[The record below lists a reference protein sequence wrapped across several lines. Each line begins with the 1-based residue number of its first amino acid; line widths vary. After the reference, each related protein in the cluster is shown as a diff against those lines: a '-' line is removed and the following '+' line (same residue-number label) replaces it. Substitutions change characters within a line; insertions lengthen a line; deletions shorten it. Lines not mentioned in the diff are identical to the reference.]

1 MRASARKFLYVLA
14 VLIVLATATNLFLG
28 VHYFGALL
36 GNQFLLAGVL
46 LLPPSLFIC
55 LLAIAA
61 GRAPLAQDALA
72 RDETIIAEA
81 RIHWGVWLAPLALIV
96 LCLILVF
103 GPVGLSGQVIAA
115 VLYIL
120 VLPVLLVRSI
130 DMYMNTE
137 LVITQRHLLSI
148 HGLLWRR
155 VKRIKLNEVSAVGLD
170 QSILARILGMGRLA
184 IVCSSGRII
193 KHAGIADPN
202 RLRSILDP
210 TLPHPHAQQTKSNE
224 KPLTLPQ

>member
-1 MRASARKFLYVLA
+1 MRTSARKFLYVLA
-14 VLIVLATATNLFLG
+14 VLIVLATASNLFLG

-36 GNQFLLAGVL
+36 GNQFLLAGIL

-55 LLAIAA
+55 LLAIASA
-61 GRAPLAQDALA
+61 RAPLAQESLA

-81 RIHWGVWLAPLALIV
+81 RMHWGVWLAPLSLLV
-96 LCLILVF
+96 LCFALVF
-103 GPVGLSGQVIAA
+103 GPVGLSGQVTAA
-115 VLYIL
+115 VLYLL

-130 DMYMNTE
+130 DMHMNTE

-148 HGLLWRR
+148 HGLLLRR
-155 VKRIKLNEVSAVGLD
+155 VKRIKLDDVSAVGLD
-170 QSILARILGMGRLA
+170 QNILARMLGMGRLA

-193 KHAGIADPN
+193 KHGGIADPN

-210 TLPHPHAQQTKSNE
+210 TLPHPHTQQTKAKE
-224 KPLTLPQ
+224 KPLTLSQ